1 MCSFPEGSK
10 ILGHIVSE
18 NGISTEPKK
27 TKAVQEWPVPKNTK
41 QVRSFLG
48 LWSYY
53 RRFVIGFSE
62 IAKPFHKLCEKNIK
76 FSWTEKADVAFAA
89 LKEALTSTP
98 ILAYPLPGL
107 PFILDTDASHKSVG
121 AVLSQ
126 VQDEKECEITYM
138 SKSMNKH
145 EES

>member
-1 MCSFPEGSK
+1 MEF
-10 ILGHIVSE
+10 LQ
-18 NGISTEPKK
+18 NPKRQK
-27 TKAVQEWPVPKNTK
+27 QYKNDRSQRTQNK
-41 QVRSFLG
+41 VRSFLG
-48 LWSYY
+48 LCSYY

-62 IAKPFHKLCEKNIK
+62 IAKPLHKLCEKNIK
-76 FSWTEKADVAFAA
+76 FAWTEKADSAFAA